1 MDVFG
6 NSTTPLEAYCLLS
19 TVGIDIL
26 RTFNELPDDVNV
38 CNTVFRLYER
48 LQREEES
55 NEDIRWWRIMYRL
68 GKVAKNGIKDKT
80 DEIDL
85 NEHDR
90 GVNLKIMDAY
100 LFHCYL
106 KILKIQLSSLCS
118 ESQQ

>member
-26 RTFNELPDDVNV
+26 KTFNELPDDVNV

-55 NEDIRWWRIMYRL
+55 NED
-68 GKVAKNGIKDKT
+68 
-80 DEIDL
+80 
-85 NEHDR
+85 
-90 GVNLKIMDAY
+90 
-100 LFHCYL
+100 
-106 KILKIQLSSLCS
+106 
-118 ESQQ
+118 